1 MAGFLTG
8 IGDVEHHQ
16 PAMTA
21 SSLQRFCRTFNTL
34 LPLMVKT
41 RLADCRHTKTTQ
53 RPQRAKYRPFA
64 DGSANATSRP

>member
-21 SSLQRFCRTFNTL
+21 SRLQRFCRTFNTL
-34 LPLMVKT
+34 LGADPPSWRRQKALGPDSAFEPDS
-41 RLADCRHTKTTQ
+41 RLKGVFSLFSKAPT
-53 RPQRAKYRPFA
+53 
-64 DGSANATSRP
+64 